1 MIPPLQAMRLRSIS
15 RWLSDQSPKLSPEE
29 LSSRAELLDEQMVET
44 FEAREDSLKESMMKA
59 GTWGTAKG
67 LEQFPMQRLTLW
79 QEVTDEFL
87 PTTSDQALED

>member
-1 MIPPLQAMRLRSIS
+1 MIPLLQAMRLRSIS

-29 LSSRAELLDEQMVET
+29 LSNRAELLDEQMVET

-59 GTWGTAKG
+59 GTWGAAKG

-87 PTTSDQALED
+87 PTTSDQASED